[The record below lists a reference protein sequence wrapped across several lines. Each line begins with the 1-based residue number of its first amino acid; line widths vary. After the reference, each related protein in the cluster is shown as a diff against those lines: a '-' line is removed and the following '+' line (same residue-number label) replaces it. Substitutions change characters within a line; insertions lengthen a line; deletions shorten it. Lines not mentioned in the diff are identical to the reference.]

1 MIFEQRATNQTSII
15 GNKYYFRI
23 INETFDD
30 GVCFWTLRAVC
41 KKSKKYSGINNL
53 NSVLGQLIGDE
64 GLDDVTGKYEDS
76 LAWEVTKKEMKKF
89 NRIAKSLVTSDS
101 FLKYLED
108 KLGDDRSKGEWE
120 NVEL

>member
-1 MIFEQRATNQTSII
+1 METEETLIK
-15 GNKYYFRI
+15 GNKYNYKI

-30 GVCFWTLRAVC
+30 EVCFWTLRAIC

-53 NSVLGQLIGDE
+53 NTVLGQLLSDKE
-64 GLDDVTGKYEDS
+64 LDNENGKYEDS
-76 LAWEVTKKEMKKF
+76 FAWEVTKKEMKKF

-101 FLKYLED
+101 FLNYLEN
-108 KLGDDRSKGEWE
+108 KLDEDRSQGEWA